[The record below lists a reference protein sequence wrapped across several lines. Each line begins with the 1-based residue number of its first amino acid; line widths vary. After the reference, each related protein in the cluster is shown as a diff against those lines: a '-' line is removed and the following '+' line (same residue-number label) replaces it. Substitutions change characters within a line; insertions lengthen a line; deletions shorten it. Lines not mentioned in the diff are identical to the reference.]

1 MAPSTTIRSSI
12 DRIVEVLFPQ
22 DTEQNETPEQ
32 KNMRV
37 TVAQY
42 GTPNLDHMFTKQ
54 ETRQVIRSMARRKA
68 PGIDGITIELVEAIN
83 KGSPDIL
90 LSIFNKCLEL
100 AHFPS
105 CWKSAKLKLI
115 NKAGKDLS
123 DPKAYRPICLLPT
136 MSKVLD
142 KLLTQRIFFHLK
154 SGNLLNPQQHGFRP
168 EMSCETALY
177 HLRSLVEEK
186 ARSRWCV
193 CIISLDVAGAFDNV
207 WWPSVLYLLA
217 QAKCPKNIYDVV
229 VSYLS
234 ERYVIF
240 DNQALHLRYKIS
252 RGCPQGS
259 CSGPLFWNLIADDAL
274 NLQLPQNC
282 QLQAY
287 ADDLV
292 LVVWAKDKSSLEQ
305 QGSHALEQLRAW
317 GVRHKLKFNRN
328 KTSLLPIT
336 HMRKLKM
343 TDPPRIAMGNSTV
356 EVVEEMKYLGV
367 LWDHTMSFHRHLK
380 AVREKTDYL
389 THRLSIIAT
398 KLYSRKP
405 SLLKRIYKGA
415 IEPYM
420 LYGHGAWAHRM
431 KFKSFTERLIV
442 IQRRPLL
449 AIARAYRTVSTH
461 ALQVLAGIAPIDLR
475 VFEVHAKFKV
485 TALKIPAAHG
495 IEFNPSDYEHVADLW
510 DTHPALRKSI
520 PFDLSEPFGSE
531 IEIYTDGSGMDGRLG
546 RVRSGGTVLWSE
558 DPLRNEKIRRSCVG
572 LSG

>member
-1 MAPSTTIRSSI
+1 MTEGGSKDLRAQMKGWSEERPSVRVGRYIDAGCWKRKIRAEGRYGTIRNSI

-42 GTPNLDHMFTKQ
+42 GTSNIDHMFTKQ

-68 PGIDGITIELVEAIN
+68 PGLDGITIELVEAIN

-100 AHFPS
+100 GHFPS

-115 NKAGKDLS
+115 NFRDLS

-136 MSKVLD
+136 MCKVLD
-142 KLLTQRIFFHLK
+142 KLLTLRIFFHLK
-154 SGNLLNPQQHGFRP
+154 SGNFLNPQQHGFRP

-217 QAKCPKNIYDVV
+217 KAKCPENIYDVV

-240 DNQALHLRYKIS
+240 ENKALHLKYKIN

-259 CSGPLFWNLIADDAL
+259 CSGPLFWNLIADHAL

-282 QLQAY
+282 KLQAY
-287 ADDLV
+287 ADD

-305 QGSHALEQLRAW
+305 QVSHALEQLRAW
-317 GVRHKLKFNRN
+317 GVHHKLKFNQS
-328 KTSLLPIT
+328 KTSVLPIT
-336 HMRKLKM
+336 HMRKLTM
-343 TDPPRIAMGNSTV
+343 TDPPRIAMANSTV

-380 AVREKTDYL
+380 AVKQKTD
-389 THRLSIIAT
+389 A
-398 KLYSRKP
+398 
-405 SLLKRIYKGA
+405 
-415 IEPYM
+415 
-420 LYGHGAWAHRM
+420 
-431 KFKSFTERLIV
+431 
-442 IQRRPLL
+442 
-449 AIARAYRTVSTH
+449 
-461 ALQVLAGIAPIDLR
+461 
-475 VFEVHAKFKV
+475 
-485 TALKIPAAHG
+485 
-495 IEFNPSDYEHVADLW
+495 
-510 DTHPALRKSI
+510 PALNN
-520 PFDLSEPFGSE
+520 
-531 IEIYTDGSGMDGRLG
+531 SGQ
-546 RVRSGGTVLWSE
+546 VVQ
-558 DPLRNEKIRRSCVG
+558 
-572 LSG
+572 